1 MKKVL
6 FVVCA
11 MLLACSTLSMAEL
24 IGDDVQFDALFADE
38 SPYFGGEW
46 VRASVLVVN
55 GNPWNQPI
63 QLLWQMM
70 DPLGNISQGGMVKT
84 IPAYYARTLS
94 FSKPLPAEAFPGLY
108 TWTAIMKSQEPGGGW
123 NTLGQKQVAFYVG
136 EQGSAG
142 PGGSYEFYCTLYPDS
157 FAKGESFTQ
166 DALVANGVE
175 SEADLFVQSY
185 ISAPGGAEYLLGPHP
200 LTVAAMSSTSVR
212 FIITPHMDAPSG
224 AYGVTQQLLD
234 GDSEVLSEVVTSFEI
249 TGNSFNLLHGDTLL
263 GLAAIPE
270 ENKLDPEYDVAA
282 DLDNVLTLYNAGD
295 IQGALDQALAMVVY
309 LPEKFTTAGDFA
321 PALDNVVDYLEASLN
336 MNFTFTLG

>member
-11 MLLACSTLSMAEL
+11 MLLACGTISMAEL
-24 IGDDVQFDALFADE
+24 IGDDVQFDTLFTDE

-55 GNPWNQPI
+55 TNYWNQPI
-63 QLLWQMM
+63 KLLWQMM
-70 DPLGNISQGGMVKT
+70 DPLGNISQGSIFKT

-108 TWTAIMKSQEPGGGW
+108 TWTAIMKSKEQDNSW
-123 NTLGQKQVAFYVG
+123 NTLGQKQVTFYVG
-136 EQGSAG
+136 DQGSAG
-142 PGGSYEFYCTLYPDS
+142 PSGNYEFYCSLYPDT

-166 DALVANGVE
+166 DALVANGTENETTVW
-175 SEADLFVQSY
+175 VQSH
-185 ISAPGGAEYLLGPHP
+185 ITAPGGAEYLLGPHP
-200 LTVAAMSSTSVR
+200 LTVPGMSSTAVR
-212 FIITPHMDAPSG
+212 FIISPHMDAPSG
-224 AYGVTQQLLD
+224 AYSVAQQLVD
-234 GDSEVLSEVVTSFEI
+234 EEGEVLNEVITGFEI
-249 TGNSFNLLHGDTLL
+249 TGNSFNMLHGDALL
-263 GLAAIPE
+263 GLASIPE

-282 DLDNVLTLYNAGD
+282 DLDNVLTLYNAGN
-295 IQGALDQALAMVVY
+295 IQAALDQARAIVAY

-321 PALDNVVDYLEASLN
+321 PALDAVVAYLEASLS